1 MNLSTQFIDKVAI
14 GVSSLCIAHCLIF
27 PLIAVIMPSIVA
39 LGLTSESFHFWM
51 VISVIPSSIY
61 ALSLGCK
68 KHKNISIV
76 IIGLLGLSFLTLALF
91 LGHNLLGELGE
102 KALTLIGSLLISF
115 AHIKNFKLCHH
126 QDHCKCSGENK

>member
-76 IIGLLGLSFLTLALF
+76 IIGLLGLSFLTLAIF

-126 QDHCKCSGENK
+126 QDHCKCSSENK